1 MCRIFTGIMEGVK
14 MLRSLLFIPGNNPA
28 MLQNA
33 DVHGAD
39 AVILDLEDAVSPL
52 EKDAARIL
60 VSNAI
65 KYLGFNTEKIVVR
78 INPLNTDYAR
88 HDVDAV
94 VPLMPKY
101 IMPSKVSSAEYIKG
115 VSALISEAEEK
126 NGIENG
132 TIKIIALIETAEGIE
147 NAYSI
152 AKADSRVKALFL
164 GAEDLTSD
172 MQALRTKDGFEIAY
186 ARGRIV
192 TAARSAGIEA
202 IDTPFTDVH
211 DDDGLLKDAM
221 LARRMGFTGKAS
233 ISPHHI
239 SGINEAFSPS
249 AEEIEYAKAVIEA
262 IEEGKRLGRGAVS
275 LKGKMIDRPIVLR
288 AEKVLD
294 EARELNIL

>member
-1 MCRIFTGIMEGVK
+1 

-33 DVHGAD
+33 DVHNAD

-60 VSNAI
+60 VFNAI
-65 KYLGFNTEKIVVR
+65 KYLGFNKDKIVVR
-78 INPLNTDYAR
+78 INPLNTDYAKQ
-88 HDVDAV
+88 DIDTI

-101 IMPSKVSSAEYIKG
+101 IMPSKVSSADYIKS
-115 VSALISEAEEK
+115 VSALIKEAEIK
-126 NGIENG
+126 NGIKEN
-132 TIKIIALIETAEGIE
+132 TVKIIALIETAEGIE
-147 NAYSI
+147 NAYPI
-152 AKADSRVKALFL
+152 AKADERVEALFL

-172 MQALRTKDGFEIAY
+172 MQALRTKEGFEIAY

-211 DDDGLLKDAM
+211 DDEGLIKDAS
-221 LARRMGFTGKAS
+221 LARNMGFTGKAS
-233 ISPHHI
+233 ISPHHV
-239 SGINEAFSPS
+239 SGINKAFSPS
-249 AEEIEYAKAVIEA
+249 AEEIDYAKAVMEA

-288 AEKVLD
+288 AEKVLN
-294 EARELNIL
+294 EARELGLLQGEY